1 MENRQS
7 YKNELLQK
15 CVTASSLKAI
25 VEKKFETLKDSDDLD
40 KYDLESIYYD
50 IDYIFSNLYKYNQ
63 GGYVTINTWC
73 HVNTNT
79 IDNTWMTYGISRN
92 QLIESAE
99 QYLYDKNKWAQNENS
114 DWVFVDLLMF
124 AEYVGIISEIYRYR
138 FNTTEYHNL
147 YKRNKVIPDNIKI
160 KEQFSGWLWLLVFIS
175 FIFIYLPVTIIIFT
189 VFLIK
194 KIINFVIVKKLIESS
209 IDTEIAYNSIL
220 TRDWKVVWD
229 DLNHSRRKGVIWD
242 DQVFEIVR
250 KNL

>member
-1 MENRQS
+1 MQNRQS
-7 YKNELLQK
+7 SDNTLLQK
-15 CVTASSLKAI
+15 GVSTSLLKAI
-25 VEKKFETLKDSDDLD
+25 IKEQFDNLKDIDDLGE
-40 KYDLESIYYD
+40 YDLDSTYYD

-63 GGYVTINTWC
+63 SGYVTISTWC
-73 HVNTNT
+73 HVNTNS

-99 QYLYDKNKWAQNENS
+99 QYLHDDNKWAQNETS
-114 DWVFVDLLMF
+114 DWLFVDLLMF

-138 FNTTEYHNL
+138 FNTTEYYNL
-147 YKRNKVIPDNIKI
+147 YKINKVIPNNIKLRE
-160 KEQFSGWLWLLVFIS
+160 KFSGWLWLLIFIS
-175 FIFIYLPVTIIIFT
+175 FIFIYLPVAIIIFI

-194 KIINFVIVKKLIESS
+194 KIIYFMIIKKLTNSS
-209 IDTEIAYNSIL
+209 IDAEIAYNSIL

-242 DQVFEIVR
+242 NQIFEIVR